1 MKTIKNVT
9 IYARDDITKYFVDS
23 KINFIVRGD
32 LLFSKESKRLNSILG
47 VSGLNKKG
55 NTNNNSN
62 ICIK

>member
-55 NTNNNSN
+55 NTNNNSK
-62 ICIK
+62 I